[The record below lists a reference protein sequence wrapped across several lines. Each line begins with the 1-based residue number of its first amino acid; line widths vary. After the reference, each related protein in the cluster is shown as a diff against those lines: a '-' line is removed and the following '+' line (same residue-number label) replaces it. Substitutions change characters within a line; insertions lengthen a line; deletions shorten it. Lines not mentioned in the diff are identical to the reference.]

1 MLVTNTTCDQV
12 LVFLTLPLLRTVVL
26 WTEGEHAGEK
36 NEPRGWLTWIAL
48 LLWLALSTYVG
59 LCNSLSMVLVNMAAP
74 DKGSL
79 GAINGI
85 STAIQ

>member
-1 MLVTNTTCDQV
+1 M
-12 LVFLTLPLLRTVVL
+12 LRTVVV
-26 WTEGEHAGEK
+26 WSEGEHAGETDA
-36 NEPRGWLTWIAL
+36 PRGWLTWMAL

-74 DKGSL
+74 DKSSL

-85 STAIQ
+85 STAIQSVSAFGRCLGVKLNLPF